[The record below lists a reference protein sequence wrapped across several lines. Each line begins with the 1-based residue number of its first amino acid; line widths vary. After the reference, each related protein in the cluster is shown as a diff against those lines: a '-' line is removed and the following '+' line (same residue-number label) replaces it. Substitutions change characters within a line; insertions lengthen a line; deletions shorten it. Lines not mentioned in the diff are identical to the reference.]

1 MSDHLREAGIIV
13 AHLNR
18 ALLDGSRDLSTIPA
32 LIKRVI
38 AEGMWRQWVD
48 PASGRRVPARP
59 FRSFHEFVSTPSVKG
74 GLGSSIRQIRGLCE
88 GDKEALDA
96 IDKILQ
102 RPAGGDRR
110 SSDFNVNNVHV
121 ERPAGNTESAAL
133 RRLRQAA
140 PELHA
145 EVLAERLTAHAAMVQ
160 AGFRPKTISVAVA
173 RPDAVARSLLKHM
186 SADDMALLL
195 VYLIKGTTNDLSAD

>member
-1 MSDHLREAGIIV
+1 MNDHLREAGIIV

-48 PASGRRVPARP
+48 PASGRKVPEQP
-59 FRSFHEFVSTPSVKG
+59 FRSFHEFVGTPSAKG
-74 GLGSSIRQIRGLCE
+74 GLGSSVRQI
-88 GDKEALDA
+88 EALCKDDPKA
-96 IDKILQ
+96 LDLLDEALQ
-102 RPAGGDRR
+102 RPAHRPSG
-110 SSDFNVNNVHV
+110 SVNNINTS
-121 ERPAGNTESAAL
+121 RPQGTSQSQAL
-133 RRLRQAA
+133 RRLRKDA

-160 AGFRPKTISVAVA
+160 AGFRPKTITVPATK
-173 RPDAVARSLLKHM
+173 PEAVARSLLKYM
-186 SADDMALLL
+186 TPDDIAKLIALL
-195 VYLIKGTTNDLSAD
+195 VGDLSADRGDRTA